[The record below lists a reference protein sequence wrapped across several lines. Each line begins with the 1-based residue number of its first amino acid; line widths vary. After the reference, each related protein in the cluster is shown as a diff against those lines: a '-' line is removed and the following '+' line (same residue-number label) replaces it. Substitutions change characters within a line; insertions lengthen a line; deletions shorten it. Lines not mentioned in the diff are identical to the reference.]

1 VLNRP
6 RKPRVCPAM
15 SLALAVPLDMRK
27 PAEPRAL
34 TEGRDPAA
42 AAVAQRDAALV
53 DRYRAGDASAF
64 DELVRRY
71 QRPLYYLALRYVR
84 VEADAKDLAQR
95 TFVKVFGAL
104 SGFRADSS
112 FRTWIYR
119 IAINL
124 CLNHLRDRKRE
135 EIRGELGDALPAP
148 GAGGE
153 RALLDRERGARLRD
167 AIAELPP
174 KQRMVL
180 ELRVYDEL
188 PFREVAELVGCS
200 ENSAKVN
207 FHHATRRLRAILGAG
222 SGGASGTDGGG
233 G

>member
-1 VLNRP
+1 
-6 RKPRVCPAM
+6 M
-15 SLALAVPLDMRK
+15 SVALAVPLDMRK
-27 PAEPRAL
+27 LAEPRARGEDRE
-34 TEGRDPAA
+34 TAA
-42 AAVAQRDAALV
+42 AAVAERDAALIE
-53 DRYRAGDASAF
+53 RYRTGDRSAF

-95 TFVKVFGAL
+95 AMVKAYGAL
-104 SGFRADSS
+104 AGFRADSS
-112 FRTWIYR
+112 FRTWLYR

-135 EIRGELGDALPAP
+135 EMRPELGEAMAAPA
-148 GAGGE
+148 AGGE
-153 RALLDRERGARLRD
+153 RALIDRERGELLRD

-188 PFREVAELVGCS
+188 PFREVAELAGCT

-207 FHHATRRLRAILGAG
+207 FHHAVKRLRAIM
-222 SGGASGTDGGG
+222 GGG
-233 G
+233 TP

>member
-1 VLNRP
+1 
-6 RKPRVCPAM
+6 M
-15 SLALAVPLDMRK
+15 SVALAVPLDMRK
-27 PAEPRAL
+27 LAEPRARR
-34 TEGRDPAA
+34 EERDGVA
-42 AAVAQRDAALV
+42 AAVAERDAALIE
-53 DRYRAGDASAF
+53 RYRAGDRSAF

-95 TFVKVFGAL
+95 AMVKAYGAL
-104 SGFRADSS
+104 AGFRADSS
-112 FRTWIYR
+112 FRTWLYR

-135 EIRGELGDALPAP
+135 EMRPELGEALAAPAS
-148 GAGGE
+148 GGE
-153 RALLDRERGARLRD
+153 RALIDRERGALLRD

-180 ELRVYDEL
+180 ELRIYDEL
-188 PFREVAELVGCS
+188 PFREVAELAGCT

-207 FHHATRRLRAILGAG
+207 FHHAVKRLRTIM
-222 SGGASGTDGGG
+222 GGG
-233 G
+233 TP

>member
-1 VLNRP
+1 
-6 RKPRVCPAM
+6 M
-15 SLALAVPLDMRK
+15 SVALAVPLDMRK
-27 PAEPRAL
+27 LAEPRARG
-34 TEGRDPAA
+34 EERDAAA
-42 AAVAQRDAALV
+42 AAVAERDAALV
-53 DRYRAGDASAF
+53 ERYRAGDRSAF

-95 TFVKVFGAL
+95 AMVKAYGAL
-104 SGFRADSS
+104 AGFRADSS
-112 FRTWIYR
+112 FRTWLYR

-135 EIRGELGDALPAP
+135 EMRPELGEVLAAPA
-148 GAGGE
+148 AGGE
-153 RALLDRERGARLRD
+153 RALIDRERGALLRD

-188 PFREVAELVGCS
+188 PFREVAELTGCT

-207 FHHATRRLRAILGAG
+207 FHHAVKRLRVIM
-222 SGGASGTDGGG
+222 GGG
-233 G
+233 MP

>member
-1 VLNRP
+1 
-6 RKPRVCPAM
+6 M
-15 SLALAVPLDMRK
+15 SVALAIPLDVRK
-27 PAEPRAL
+27 LAEPRRRS
-34 TEGRDPAA
+34 EERDDAA
-42 AAVAQRDAALV
+42 TAVAERDAALIARFRTG
-53 DRYRAGDASAF
+53 DRSAF
-64 DELVRRY
+64 DDLVRRY

-95 TFVKVFGAL
+95 TLVKAYGAL
-104 SGFRADSS
+104 AGFRADSS
-112 FRTWIYR
+112 FRTWLYR

-135 EIRGELGDALPAP
+135 EMRPELGEALAAP
-148 GAGGE
+148 PSGGD
-153 RALLDRERGARLRD
+153 RALIDRERGALLRE

-188 PFREVAELVGCS
+188 PFREVAELAGCS

-207 FHHATRRLRAILGAG
+207 FHHAVKRLRAIMGGKG
-222 SGGASGTDGGG
+222 SP
-233 G
+233 

>member
-1 VLNRP
+1 
-6 RKPRVCPAM
+6 M
-15 SLALAVPLDMRK
+15 SLALAVPFDLRK
-27 PAEPRAL
+27 RAQVRARGE
-34 TEGRDPAA
+34 EGDAAA
-42 AAVAQRDAALV
+42 AAVAQRDAALIE
-53 DRYRAGDASAF
+53 RYRAGDRSAF

-84 VEADAKDLAQR
+84 IEADAKDLVQR
-95 TFVKVFGAL
+95 TLVKAYGAL
-104 SGFRADSS
+104 AGFRADSS
-112 FRTWIYR
+112 FRTWLYR

-135 EIRGELGDALPAP
+135 EVRPELGEALAAP
-148 GAGGE
+148 PSGGD
-153 RALLDRERGARLRD
+153 RALIERERGALLRD

-188 PFREVAELVGCS
+188 PFREVAELAGCT

-207 FHHATRRLRAILGAG
+207 FHHAVKRLRSIMTGTT
-222 SGGASGTDGGG
+222 GGTP
-233 G
+233 

>member
-1 VLNRP
+1 
-6 RKPRVCPAM
+6 M
-15 SLALAVPLDMRK
+15 SVALAIPLNVRK
-27 PAEPRAL
+27 LAEPR
-34 TEGRDPAA
+34 GRHEERDAAA
-42 AAVAQRDAALV
+42 AAVAERDAALIA
-53 DRYRAGDASAF
+53 RYRTGDRSAF

-95 TFVKVFGAL
+95 TLVKAYSAL
-104 SGFRADSS
+104 AGFRADSS
-112 FRTWIYR
+112 FRTWLYR

-135 EIRGELGDALPAP
+135 EMRPELGEVLAAP
-148 GAGGE
+148 PAGGD
-153 RALLDRERGARLRD
+153 RALIDRERGERLRD

-188 PFREVAELVGCS
+188 PFREVAELAGCS

-207 FHHATRRLRAILGAG
+207 FHHAVKRLRAIMGE
-222 SGGASGTDGGG
+222 GGAP
-233 G
+233 

>member
-1 VLNRP
+1 
-6 RKPRVCPAM
+6 M
-15 SLALAVPLDMRK
+15 SVALAIPLDVRK
-27 PAEPRAL
+27 LAEPR
-34 TEGRDPAA
+34 GRSEERDAA
-42 AAVAQRDAALV
+42 AAAAAERDAALIA
-53 DRYRAGDASAF
+53 RYRTGDRSAF

-84 VEADAKDLAQR
+84 VEADAKDVAQR
-95 TFVKVFGAL
+95 ALVKAYSAL
-104 SGFRADSS
+104 AGFRADSS
-112 FRTWIYR
+112 FRTWLYR

-135 EIRGELGDALPAP
+135 EVRPQVGEGLAAPPSGGD
-148 GAGGE
+148 
-153 RALLDRERGARLRD
+153 RALIERERGALLRD

-188 PFREVAELVGCS
+188 PFREVAELAGCS

-207 FHHATRRLRAILGAG
+207 FHHAVKRLRAIIGDWGAP
-222 SGGASGTDGGG
+222 
-233 G
+233 

>member
-1 VLNRP
+1 
-6 RKPRVCPAM
+6 M
-15 SLALAVPLDMRK
+15 SVALAIPLDVRK
-27 PAEPRAL
+27 LAEPR
-34 TEGRDPAA
+34 GRSEDRDAAA
-42 AAVAQRDAALV
+42 AAVAERDAALIA
-53 DRYRAGDASAF
+53 RYRTGDRSAF

-84 VEADAKDLAQR
+84 VEADAKDVAQR
-95 TFVKVFGAL
+95 ALVKAYSAL
-104 SGFRADSS
+104 AGFRADSS
-112 FRTWIYR
+112 FRTWLYR

-135 EIRGELGDALPAP
+135 EMRPEVGEALAAPPSGGD
-148 GAGGE
+148 
-153 RALLDRERGARLRD
+153 RALIERERGALLRD

-188 PFREVAELVGCS
+188 PFREVAELAGCS

-207 FHHATRRLRAILGAG
+207 FHHAVKRLRAIIGDRGAP
-222 SGGASGTDGGG
+222 
-233 G
+233 

>member
-1 VLNRP
+1 
-6 RKPRVCPAM
+6 M
-15 SLALAVPLDMRK
+15 SVALAIPLDVRK
-27 PAEPRAL
+27 LAEPR
-34 TEGRDPAA
+34 GRSEERDTAA
-42 AAVAQRDAALV
+42 AAVAERDAALIA
-53 DRYRAGDASAF
+53 RYRTGDRSAF

-84 VEADAKDLAQR
+84 VEADAKDVAQR
-95 TFVKVFGAL
+95 ALVKAYSAL
-104 SGFRADSS
+104 AGFRADSS
-112 FRTWIYR
+112 FRTWLYR

-135 EIRGELGDALPAP
+135 EMRPQVDEALAAPPSGGD
-148 GAGGE
+148 
-153 RALLDRERGARLRD
+153 RALIERERGVLLRD

-188 PFREVAELVGCS
+188 PFREVAELAGCS

-207 FHHATRRLRAILGAG
+207 FHHAVKRLRALIGDR
-222 SGGASGTDGGG
+222 GTP
-233 G
+233 

>member
-1 VLNRP
+1 
-6 RKPRVCPAM
+6 M
-15 SLALAVPLDMRK
+15 SVALAIPLDVRK
-27 PAEPRAL
+27 LAEPR
-34 TEGRDPAA
+34 GRSEERDTAA
-42 AAVAQRDAALV
+42 AAVAERDAALIA
-53 DRYRAGDASAF
+53 RYRTGDRSAF

-84 VEADAKDLAQR
+84 VEADAKDVAQR
-95 TFVKVFGAL
+95 ALVKAYSAL
-104 SGFRADSS
+104 AGFRADSS
-112 FRTWIYR
+112 FRTWLYR

-135 EIRGELGDALPAP
+135 EMRPEVDEALAAPPSGGD
-148 GAGGE
+148 
-153 RALLDRERGARLRD
+153 RALIERERGALLRD

-188 PFREVAELVGCS
+188 PFREVAELAGCS

-207 FHHATRRLRAILGAG
+207 FHHAVKRLRSIVH
-222 SGGASGTDGGG
+222 GGRR
-233 G
+233 